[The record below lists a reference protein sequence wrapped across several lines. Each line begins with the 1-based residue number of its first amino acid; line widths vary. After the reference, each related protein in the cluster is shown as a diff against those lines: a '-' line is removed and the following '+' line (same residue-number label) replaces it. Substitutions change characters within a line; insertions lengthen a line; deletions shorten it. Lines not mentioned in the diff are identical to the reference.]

1 MALEGNNL
9 SVICKKIVPVD
20 IKFKYYKPNSIFDL
34 NTIFSIKLYHDQVIV
49 RNIVSYC

>member
-20 IKFKYYKPNSIFDL
+20 IKFKYYKPNLIFDL
-34 NTIFSIKLYHDQVIV
+34 NTLYKILYFLDP
-49 RNIVSYC
+49 S